1 MNKYISEFQHDVEKL
16 LAGDFKNLQKSNHTE
31 EAFND
36 KIGSLDIGANGYA
49 LSDDWDTLK
58 KLKCHGKA
66 WFCSKYL
73 NLTPNGTGF

>member
-16 LAGDFKNLQKSNHTE
+16 LAGDFKNLQKINHTE

-49 LSDDWDTLK
+49 LSDD
-58 KLKCHGKA
+58 
-66 WFCSKYL
+66 
-73 NLTPNGTGF
+73 

>member
-1 MNKYISEFQHDVEKL
+1 MEETGDVLAEDIIYHNNCMNKYISEFQHDVEKL

-49 LSDDWDTLK
+49 LSDD
-58 KLKCHGKA
+58 
-66 WFCSKYL
+66 
-73 NLTPNGTGF
+73 